1 MASNLDWALAMEER
15 LMESFNSEIDQRTRQ
30 LIGQM
35 FLAGL
40 SQYDDVLEELKS
52 SSLIESN
59 YFDDDEQPDEE
70 RTIEGKSYKI
80 RIKMAAKMR

>member
-15 LMESFNSEIDQRTRQ
+15 LMEALNPEIDERSRQ

-40 SQYDDVLEELKS
+40 AQYDDVLEELKS
-52 SSLIESN
+52 SSLIESD
-59 YFDDDEQPDEE
+59 YFDDDEQPEDKI
-70 RTIEGKSYKI
+70 IEGANYKI
-80 RIKMAAKMR
+80 RIKTAAKKR

>member
-15 LMESFNSEIDQRTRQ
+15 LMEALNPEIDERSRQ

-40 SQYDDVLEELKS
+40 AQYDDVLEELKS

-59 YFDDDEQPDEE
+59 YFDDDEQPED
-70 RTIEGKSYKI
+70 RTIIGNRYKI
-80 RIKMAAKMR
+80 TIKGAAKKH

>member
-1 MASNLDWALAMEER
+1 MPSNLDWALAMEER
-15 LMESFNSEIDQRTRQ
+15 LMEALNPEIDERSRQ

-52 SSLIESN
+52 SSLIESD
-59 YFDDDEQPDEE
+59 YFDDDEQPEE
-70 RTIEGKSYKI
+70 RTIEGNRYKI
-80 RIKMAAKMR
+80 TIKLAAKKR

>member
-1 MASNLDWALAMEER
+1 MPSNLDWALAMEER
-15 LMESFNSEIDQRTRQ
+15 LMESLNSEINQRTRQ

-52 SSLIESN
+52 SSLIESD
-59 YFDDDEQPDEE
+59 YFDDEQPED
-70 RTIEGKSYKI
+70 RTIIGTHYKI
-80 RIKMAAKMR
+80 RIKRAAKKH

>member
-59 YFDDDEQPDEE
+59 YFDDDEQPED
-70 RTIEGKSYKI
+70 RTIIGNRYKI
-80 RIKMAAKMR
+80 TIKLAAKKR

>member
-1 MASNLDWALAMEER
+1 MPSNLDWALAMEER
-15 LMESFNSEIDQRTRQ
+15 LMESLNSEIDQRTRQ

-52 SSLIESN
+52 SSLIESD
-59 YFDDDEQPDEE
+59 YFDDEQPDEDKI
-70 RTIEGKSYKI
+70 IEGTHYKI
-80 RIKMAAKMR
+80 RIKLAAKKR

>member
-52 SSLIESN
+52 SSLIESD
-59 YFDDDEQPDEE
+59 YFDDEQPED
-70 RTIEGKSYKI
+70 RTIIGKNYKI
-80 RIKMAAKMR
+80 RIKMAAKKR

>member
-1 MASNLDWALAMEER
+1 MPSNLDWALAMEER
-15 LMESFNSEIDQRTRQ
+15 LMEALNSEIDQRTRQ

-59 YFDDDEQPDEE
+59 YFDDDQPDEDKI
-70 RTIEGKSYKI
+70 IESANYISYSGLQY
-80 RIKMAAKMR
+80 

>member
-15 LMESFNSEIDQRTRQ
+15 LMEALNSEIDERSRQ

-40 SQYDDVLEELKS
+40 AQYDDVLEELKS

-59 YFDDDEQPDEE
+59 YFDDDEQPED
-70 RTIEGKSYKI
+70 RTIIGNNYKI
-80 RIKMAAKMR
+80 TIKTAAKKR